1 MGNILKK
8 MKLAT
13 AVLLLSFV
21 AYTFQGNCL
30 KASMCQSCNT
40 TTSLCSACSG
50 LSTFK
55 GGARYLNSGVCS
67 VAGAAQ
73 KPTVGSAHLA
83 NMMGTTRATAS
94 YTGSN
99 MFVCKSGYYAYIDEV
114 TTNLSGCYA
123 SSGVASAPLSNIT
136 GNPVTANGTY
146 VVGVKTSTT
155 TYWNLLM
162 CTGGK
167 RPDSAANAF
176 KNCTGT
182 SGITNCDSGVYAST
196 SATAETCAACK
207 SGYVLKSDAT
217 ACLTATTALANCQ
230 QADTAGTAC
239 ATCDSTSYM
248 GGKGVC
254 VKTAFLKVMSIM
266 GIALLALLQ

>member
-1 MGNILKK
+1 

-40 TTSLCSACSG
+40 TTSLCSGCSG

-67 VAGAAQ
+67 VAGTAQ

-83 NMMGTTRATAS
+83 IMLGATRATAS

-99 MFVCKSGYYAYIDEV
+99 LFGCKSGYYAYIDE
-114 TTNLSGCYA
+114 TQTALSGCYA
-123 SSGVASAPLSNIT
+123 SSTVSAAPLSNIT
-136 GNPVTANGTY
+136 GSPVTANGTY
-146 VVGVKTSTT
+146 VIGVKTSST
-155 TYWNLLM
+155 TYWNLYM

-167 RPDSAANAF
+167 RPSNAANAF

-182 SGITNCDSGVYAST
+182 TGITNCDSGFYATT

-207 SGYVLKSDAT
+207 SGYVLNST
-217 ACLTATTALANCQ
+217 GSACLTATTALANCH

-239 ATCDSTSYM
+239 ATCATNSYFGGSTL
-248 GGKGVC
+248 C
-254 VKTAFLKVMSIM
+254 VKSAFLKVASVM
-266 GIALLALLQ
+266 ALAMLALMQ

>member
-1 MGNILKK
+1 
-8 MKLAT
+8 MKFAT
-13 AVLLLSFV
+13 VVLLLSCV
-21 AYTFQGNCL
+21 AYTFQAACL
-30 KASMCQSCNT
+30 ATGFCQTCDTVNT
-40 TTSLCSACSG
+40 KCSG
-50 LSTFK
+50 CSGDTSFK
-55 GGARYLNSGVCS
+55 GGARYLSSGTCAV
-67 VAGAAQ
+67 VTAAQ
-73 KPTVGSAHLA
+73 LPTVGSAHVKNL
-83 NMMGTTRATAS
+83 MGTTRATAS